1 MKKLFAIILT
11 VALLLSLSV
20 PTFAAESQT
29 STITV
34 VMKDSGGDG
43 WGEGAFGFLSLSTDE
58 LEFEDYSGHVMP
70 KGVTNAFTFED
81 GTTDT
86 ITHTVAKDEVVYFRW
101 IDPEDASDEEASFN
115 IYRDGILQYSCD
127 DVTEFDGSGT
137 VFELFFTSYPDKRG
151 MNVTYT
157 VDPTYTVTIPETVT
171 IGAEGTEKTVSAESV
186 VVEKGKYVS
195 VALAADNTFT
205 VKTAEG
211 AELPYT
217 VTANGEAV
225 AAGGEILAV
234 NPKDGKNGTAT
245 LTFDIDET
253 KIQYAGTYTG
263 TATFTIAVKDAPKTI
278 INFTMDS
285 SDFEVW
291 IPGLTVNLQAEAGM
305 TWGEWV
311 ESEYNVDDYVMIEDW
326 DGSYIICPEGEDWVA
341 VRDTQIDGFNGI
353 VLSTDEIVA
362 DNTYTFI
369 QIKG

>member
-11 VALLLSLSV
+11 VALLLGLSV

-43 WGEGAFGFLSLSTDE
+43 WAEGTFGFISVSTDE
-58 LEFEDYSGHVMP
+58 FVYGNNSGEFIEGM
-70 KGVTNAFTFED
+70 TEWFFLED
-81 GTTDT
+81 GTTAT

-101 IDPEDASDEEASFN
+101 IDPEDASDEESSFN

-137 VFELFFTSYPDKRG
+137 VYELFFTSYPDQRG

-171 IGAEGTEKTVSAESV
+171 IGAEGTDKTVSAEGV

-195 VALAADNTFT
+195 VALAADNNFT
-205 VKTAEG
+205 VKTTEG
-211 AELPYT
+211 AELNYT

-234 NPKDGKNGTAT
+234 NPADGKTGTAT
-245 LTFDIDET
+245 ITFDIDET

-263 TATFTIAVKDAPKTI
+263 TATFTIAVKDVPVTI
-278 INFTMDS
+278 INFTIDEPQLGNKT
-285 SDFEVW
+285 F
-291 IPGLTVNLQAEAGM
+291 QADVGM

-311 ESEYNVDDYVMIEDW
+311 ASSYNT
-326 DGSYIICPEGEDWVA
+326 DGYTVVHYGEGDVIA
-341 VRDTQIDGFNGI
+341 GPKGSFI
-353 VLSTDEIVA
+353 VLVGEFVFQSPEDVIVA
-362 DNTYTFI
+362 NQAYEVPNF
-369 QIKG
+369 

>member
-43 WGEGAFGFLSLSTDE
+43 WAEGFFGIVSLSTDE
-58 LEFEDYSGHVMP
+58 LELESTSHYDIP
-70 KGVTNAFTFED
+70 KGVTNVFTVES
-81 GTTDT
+81 GTTAT
-86 ITHTVAKDEVVYFRW
+86 VTHTVAKDEVVYFRW
-101 IDPEDASDEEASFN
+101 MDMEDASDEEASFN

-127 DVTEFDGSGT
+127 DATKFDGIAY
-137 VFELFFTSYPDKRG
+137 ELFFTSYPDKRG

-171 IGAEGTEKTVSAESV
+171 IGAEGTEKTVSAEGV

-217 VTANGEAV
+217 VTTNDETV
-225 AAGGEILAV
+225 AAGGEVLAV
-234 NPKDGKNGTAT
+234 NPKDGKTGTAT
-245 LTFDIDET
+245 ITFDIDET

-263 TATFTIAVKDAPKTI
+263 TAIFTIAVKDVPKPLISFTI
-278 INFTMDS
+278 DGTS
-285 SDFEVW
+285 Y
-291 IPGLTVNLQAEAGM
+291 QAEEGM
-305 TWGEWV
+305 TWGDWV
-311 ESEYNVDDYVMIEDW
+311 NSEYDNDEFSVDINAIKKGILFVSNGGSNIVYTNNQITANAAYVF
-326 DGSYIICPEGEDWVA
+326 GSLTE
-341 VRDTQIDGFNGI
+341 N
-353 VLSTDEIVA
+353 L
-362 DNTYTFI
+362 
-369 QIKG
+369 

>member
-20 PTFAAESQT
+20 PAFAEESQT

-43 WGEGAFGFLSLSTDE
+43 WAEGAFGLVSLSTDE
-58 LEFEDYSGHVMP
+58 LELEDYSGHVMP
-70 KGVTNAFTFED
+70 KGVTSAFTFEN

-101 IDPEDASDEEASFN
+101 LDPENASDEGASFN

-137 VFELFFTSYPDKRG
+137 VFELFFTSYPDQRG

-157 VDPTYTVTIPETVT
+157 VDPAYTVTIPETVT
-171 IGAEGTEKTVSAESV
+171 IGADGTEKTVSAEDV
-186 VVEKGKYVS
+186 VVKKGQYVS
-195 VALAADNTFT
+195 VTLAENNNFT
-205 VKTAEG
+205 VKTTEG

-234 NPKDGKNGTAT
+234 NPADGKTGSASV
-245 LTFDIDET
+245 TFAIDESA
-253 KIQYAGTYTG
+253 IQYAGTYTG
-263 TATFTIAVKDAPKTI
+263 TATFTIAVKAVPI
-278 INFTMDS
+278 SNFTVDAS
-285 SDFEVW
+285 SIEQYV
-291 IPGLTVNLQAEAGM
+291 PGLTPNLQAEAGM

-311 ESEYNVDDYVMIEDW
+311 ESAYNVDGYIVYPLHWIDFDVVGPNETWAISRDSQNYDSYV
-326 DGSYIICPEGEDWVA
+326 S
-341 VRDTQIDGFNGI
+341 
-353 VLSTDEIVA
+353 LTDEIIA
-362 DNTYTFI
+362 GYEYCFEIT
-369 QIKG
+369 GG